1 MFTIQEGTAHEL
13 REALWLARRA
23 AHVTVPAELVL
34 RALEQDRGLFLVAR
48 GPDGPSGALVGM
60 GSGPLEARI
69 LLMAV
74 APEAQRLGIGGQL
87 LRSAITAWQRQGV
100 RSLGL
105 EVRADNSDGLR
116 FYQRHG
122 FEIEGFL
129 EGVYEDG
136 ADGWAMRKVLS

>member
-1 MFTIQEGTAHEL
+1 
-13 REALWLARRA
+13 
-23 AHVTVPAELVL
+23 
-34 RALEQDRGLFLVAR
+34 
-48 GPDGPSGALVGM
+48 
-60 GSGPLEARI
+60 
-69 LLMAV
+69 MAV